1 MNEKPEALQFA
12 DDRPSSWNVDDLYQ
26 WATDAEE
33 LIRSMQARITEM
45 EKENASLKQDAER
58 YQLRLETIRALYPT
72 SPSDCELDIAIDH
85 AMQKN

>member
-12 DDRPSSWNVDDLYQ
+12 DDRPSSWNIDDLYQ

-45 EKENASLKQDAER
+45 EKDVER
-58 YQLRLETIRALYPT
+58 YAFVKTISREMLLAWRGMYGFA
-72 SPSDCELDIAIDH
+72 DEAIDT
-85 AMQKN
+85 AMKKD

>member
-12 DDRPSSWNVDDLYQ
+12 DDRPSSWNIDDLYQ

-45 EKENASLKQDAER
+45 EKDVER
-58 YQLRLETIRALYPT
+58 YAFVKTISREMLLAWRGMYGFA
-72 SPSDCELDIAIDH
+72 DEAIDT
-85 AMQKN
+85 AMQKD